1 MLSFQLTC
9 SLAEVLVQTSWSR
22 FPPTPFI
29 HSLPINTND
38 EEPFSLPVPQLF
50 PIFPTFFPQSFN
62 QRQVDLPQRD
72 ATSVLL
78 LPLPTFLP
86 IPPLFISLTLWA
98 DSLYFFHFIPF
109 IPADLSSQKAEEQ
122 FCYIRESANC
132 LRCCCV

>member
-50 PIFPTFFPQSFN
+50 PIFRPSSPNRSTNARLICPRGTPPLCSFSLYQPSSQS
-62 QRQVDLPQRD
+62 P
-72 ATSVLL
+72 
-78 LPLPTFLP
+78 LPLLVSPCGPT
-86 IPPLFISLTLWA
+86 
-98 DSLYFFHFIPF
+98 PF
-109 IPADLSSQKAEEQ
+109 IFSILSLLFRPIFRHRRPKSSFATFANSQT
-122 FCYIRESANC
+122 
-132 LRCCCV
+132 V